1 MRTNLEPIIDTL
13 FEEDELF
20 AHDFDQ
26 DGLNRIL
33 FIRKMGIYVEVRFYK
48 LVTAPLHQTRGPF
61 SVEVAWVIQN
71 GEKTLKKMEI

>member
-20 AHDFDQ
+20 AQDFDQ

-48 LVTAPLHQTRGPF
+48 LVTASLHQTRGLF
-61 SVEVAWVIQN
+61 SVDVAWVIQN
-71 GEKTLKKMEI
+71 GEKTLKMEI